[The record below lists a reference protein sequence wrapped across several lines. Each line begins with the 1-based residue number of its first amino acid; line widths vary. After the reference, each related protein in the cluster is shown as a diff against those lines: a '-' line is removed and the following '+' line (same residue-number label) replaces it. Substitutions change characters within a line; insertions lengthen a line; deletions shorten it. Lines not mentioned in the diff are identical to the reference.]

1 MLSQYI
7 YDFIHKCLNQRKI
20 NELEDK
26 IVELEN
32 IIFNIKHCI
41 E

>member
-1 MLSQYI
+1 MLYQYI
-7 YDFIHKCLNQRKI
+7 YDFIEKCYRQKKI
-20 NELEDK
+20 KELEDK

-32 IIFNIKHCI
+32 IICNVKYCI